1 MDTRLD
7 AIQPGDKIGPY
18 RVVRGFQGRGGMG
31 AIFEVEV
38 REKYQQPEIPNRLAL
53 KVAKDEYQAS
63 LVTESDFL
71 SRFEHPNVVRIYPIA
86 GRHKPVYAARTQL
99 SSGWVWY
106 YTMELVRGGSLEH
119 RLTRPSTVTD
129 LLRPS
134 PSGIRRLGVLEAIGV
149 GIQLAGALEHIHTQ
163 NVVNLDVKPGNV
175 LFRKRRFEFVRGS
188 VPEAVICDF
197 GIARDVRYPR
207 TGLLGVATPEYV
219 SPEQASEPT
228 GSYSAPERSSRSSHQ
243 MVDTRSDIFS
253 LGVLLYE
260 GLTGTLPFENLARVV
275 DPNYV
280 PTPPRQ
286 LRSSIPQRLDEIV
299 MRALAKNR
307 NYRFRTAE
315 ELRAALQEVRRPIDW
330 RAGVRRTF
338 AGVTLVG
345 CIALGGW
352 GVSQVM
358 DGDSTPTPKPEAP
371 SAATTAA
378 PFETSTPLVATSTP
392 APTLTPTATV
402 FPTATR
408 LPTLTPT
415 NTYPPP
421 TLTLTPSA
429 SSMLQS
435 TELPS
440 DEL

>member
-1 MDTRLD
+1 MDTRLN

-71 SRFEHPNVVRIYPIA
+71 SRFEHPNVVRIYPLA

-129 LLRPS
+129 LLRS
-134 PSGIRRLGVLEAIGV
+134 PPGGIRRLSVLEAIGI
-149 GIQLAGALEHIHTQ
+149 GLQLAGALEHIHAQ

-188 VPEAVICDF
+188 VPEAVLCDF

-228 GSYSAPERSSRSSHQ
+228 GGYRAPERSSRSSHQ

-286 LRSSIPQRLDEIV
+286 LRSSIPQRLEEIV

-307 NYRFRTAE
+307 NYRFRTAGD
-315 ELRAALQEVRRPIDW
+315 LRAALQEVRRPVDW

-338 AGVTLVG
+338 AGVTLAG

-358 DGDSTPTPKPEAP
+358 DGEPTPTPKPEAP
-371 SAATTAA
+371 AATTAA
-378 PFETSTPLVATSTP
+378 PVETSTPV
-392 APTLTPTATV
+392 PTLTADTTPTETETSMV
-402 FPTATR
+402 PTSTR
-408 LPTLTPT
+408 RPTLTPT

-421 TLTLTPSA
+421 TLTPTPN
-429 SSMLQS
+429 Q
-435 TELPS
+435 EG
-440 DEL
+440 DQ